1 MGTSQ
6 PPPTPL
12 SASLKLNR
20 PRASPQKMLQQAAL
34 KPTAVRWL
42 LVADLEPRH
51 TSSLVPA
58 LPAIISQKTP
68 GQSGT
73 LPEFLFPNCK
83 AGEIIELIPQG
94 R

>member
-1 MGTSQ
+1 MYS
-6 PPPTPL
+6 
-12 SASLKLNR
+12 
-20 PRASPQKMLQQAAL
+20 
-34 KPTAVRWL
+34 AVRWL

-58 LPAIISQKTP
+58 LLAIISQKTP
-68 GQSGT
+68 GQSWT

-83 AGEIIELIPQG
+83 AGEIIEFIPQG